1 MKDYLLALAP
11 EQCNTAS
18 LDAAIR
24 RMDQE
29 FERKLEA
36 EDVYKRQRL
45 YSDIWTHKRSLRIKR
60 IVTAGDD

>member
-1 MKDYLLALAP
+1 MKDYFLALAP

-36 EDVYKRQRL
+36 DAKERFRKIQVQLFKKIRL
-45 YSDIWTHKRSLRIKR
+45 IPELFGSVGIL
-60 IVTAGDD
+60 